1 MRKYAAAVAAAS
13 LAASPCLA
21 ADIPAFGDSGARQSG
36 AAAAAYYRI
45 PLGGGGK
52 AAKAH
57 GGLKLSMT
65 HDYRSPSGQTARAVT
80 ADGLD
85 LRLVGGKEPALYLA
99 GRKVDDEQSR
109 RDNFG
114 PAGTAVTLVIVAGM
128 AVGAF
133 FLARAIDDSGGE

>member
-1 MRKYAAAVAAAS
+1 MRKYVAAAAVAS
-13 LAASPCLA
+13 LAVSPCLA
-21 ADIPAFGDSGARQSG
+21 ADIPAFHDSGARQSS
-36 AAAAAYYRI
+36 ATAAAYYRI

-65 HDYRSPSGQTARAVT
+65 HDYRSPSSQMARVVT

-85 LRLVGGKEPALYLA
+85 LRLVGEKKPALYLA
-99 GRKVDDEQSR
+99 GTKVADEQSR
-109 RDNFG
+109 RQNLG
-114 PAGTAVTLVIVAGM
+114 PTGTVVTLVIIAGV

-133 FLARAIDDSGGE
+133 FLARAINDSGGE